1 MPKTS
6 TAASAALSRFRVL
19 DLSRV
24 RAGPTCVKQFADFGA
39 DVIKIESPP
48 GVDPNEGMGGPR
60 HGPDMQNLH
69 RNKRAM
75 TLNLK
80 LPEARE
86 VFSRLV
92 KSADVVVEN
101 YRPDVKYRLG
111 LDYDSLAKI
120 NPRIILAS
128 ISGFGQDGPYRDR
141 PGFDQIAQGMSG
153 LMSVTGAPGKGPM
166 RTGAAIA
173 DVAAGLFA
181 ALGVMTALL
190 EREASGRGQWVQS
203 SLLQSGIALLDF
215 QAARY
220 LMKGEVP
227 AQVGNDHP
235 TSMPTSAYTTSDG
248 YINVAASGEGMWR
261 RLCEAIGRPELLR
274 APEFS
279 GAEKRAE
286 NRGRLNAA
294 LNDVLSAN
302 TSAYWVEKLNAAGVP
317 CGPIY
322 SVDQVFADPQVRHL
336 EASAEVEHPRLGRYK
351 VVNQAA
357 KLSRTPAK
365 LVAATP
371 EVGEHTD
378 EILGELGYSAAE
390 IRALRERRVV

>member
-1 MPKTS
+1 MPRIAAS
-6 TAASAALSRFRVL
+6 TALARLRIL
-19 DLSRV
+19 DFSRV
-24 RAGPTCVKQFADFGA
+24 RAGPTCVRQFADFGA

-69 RNKRAM
+69 RNKRSM

-80 LPEARE
+80 LPQARE
-86 VFSRLV
+86 VLERLV
-92 KSADVVVEN
+92 KTADVVVEN

-111 LDYDSLAKI
+111 IDYASLEKI

-153 LMSVTGAPGKGPM
+153 LMSVTGLPGQGPV

-173 DVAAGLFA
+173 DLAAGLFA

-190 EREASGRGQWVQS
+190 ERETSGKGQWVQS
-203 SLLQSGIALLDF
+203 SLLQAGIALLDF

-227 AQVGNDHP
+227 PQVGNDHP
-235 TSMPTSAYTTSDG
+235 TSMPTSAYRTKDG
-248 YINVAASGEGMWR
+248 YINVAASGEGMWA
-261 RLCEAIGRPELLR
+261 RLCKAIGREDMLEDPQFKGLQ
-274 APEFS
+274 
-279 GAEKRAE
+279 KRAE
-286 NRGRLNAA
+286 NRTRLNSI
-294 LNDVLSAN
+294 LNESLSKKTSAEWIEILN
-302 TSAYWVEKLNAAGVP
+302 TSSVP

-322 SVDQVFADPQVRHL
+322 SVDQVFSDPQVQHL
-336 EASAEVEHPRLGRYK
+336 GAATEVEHAKLGRFK
-351 VVNQAA
+351 VLAQPAR
-357 KLSRTPAK
+357 LSRTPGK
-365 LVAATP
+365 VVAPTP

-378 EILGELGYSAAE
+378 EV
-390 IRALRERRVV
+390 LRELKYTPEEIDKLHKGGVV

>member
-1 MPKTS
+1 MPKI
-6 TAASAALSRFRVL
+6 AASTALSRLRIL

-24 RAGPTCVKQFADFGA
+24 RAGPTCVRQFADFGA
-39 DVIKIESPP
+39 DVIKVESPP

-69 RNKRAM
+69 RNKRSM

-80 LPEARE
+80 LPESRAVLE
-86 VFSRLV
+86 RLV

-111 LDYDSLAKI
+111 IDYASLEKI

-153 LMSVTGAPGKGPM
+153 LMSVTGLPGQGPV

-173 DVAAGLFA
+173 DLAAGLFA

-190 EREASGRGQWVQS
+190 ERETSGRGQWVHS

-227 AQVGNDHP
+227 PQVGNDHP
-235 TSMPTSAYTTSDG
+235 TSMPTSAYRTKDG
-248 YINVAASGEGMWR
+248 YINVAASGEGMWQ
-261 RLCEAIGRPELLR
+261 RLCRAIGREDMLE
-274 APEFS
+274 AEEFK
-279 GAEKRAE
+279 GLQKRAE
-286 NRGRLNAA
+286 NRAKLNSI
-294 LNDVLSAN
+294 LNESLSKK
-302 TSAYWVEKLNAAGVP
+302 TSAEWIEILNGASVP

-322 SVDQVFADPQVRHL
+322 TVDQVFADAQVRHL
-336 EASAEVEHPRLGRYK
+336 GAATSVEHPKLGRFE
-351 VVNQAA
+351 VLAQAA
-357 KLSRTPAK
+357 RLSRTPAAV
-365 LVAATP
+365 VAPTP
-371 EVGEHTD
+371 EVGQHTD
-378 EILGELGYSAAE
+378 EILRELKYSAEE
-390 IRALRERRVV
+390 IDKLHKGGVV